1 MRPFETLEFLE
12 MFFKKFTISQD
23 IEDYKDKVQKQG
35 IDLQPFV
42 VLSPKELRS
51 LFLLIENHGLFF
63 TSFFL

>member
-23 IEDYKDKVQKQG
+23 IEDYEDKVQKQG
-35 IDLQPFV
+35 IDLQPLV
-42 VLSPKELRS
+42 ALSPKELHS
-51 LFLLIENHGLFF
+51 LFLLIKNHGLFF